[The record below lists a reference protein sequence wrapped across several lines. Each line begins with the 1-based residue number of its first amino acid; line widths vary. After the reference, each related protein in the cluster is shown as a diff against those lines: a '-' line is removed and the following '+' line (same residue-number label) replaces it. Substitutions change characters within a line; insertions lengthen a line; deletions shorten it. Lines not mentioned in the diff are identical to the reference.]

1 MSGILVISPVS
12 SHPPQNGARR
22 RIHSLL
28 SLLKARGHRIHFVY
42 TACEKVDLARM
53 KALMEADWDSVDV
66 FPTGHRFE
74 KTQGLD
80 YGLDDWI
87 NPHLRDVLPMLAQ
100 RYGVTHCLTNY
111 VFQSAYLDVLPDG
124 VAKILDTHDKL
135 SRRHLFEALGTE
147 PGFYHTTEA
156 EELRGLAR
164 ADVVLSIQDNEVDYF
179 RRAGRP
185 VIVVGHST
193 PNAFIEKRYT
203 KVERLGYIGAS
214 NKFNIHALEA
224 LIPPF
229 IDHVRATG
237 SRLSLH
243 VGGNVI
249 KALQGRPELDAD
261 CVQFEGY
268 VHDIGVFME
277 GIDLYVNPT
286 LIGTGLKIKSVEA
299 LSHGVPVI
307 STATGWD
314 GLPGLDGVHD
324 AADIGGLMS
333 IIARIEREGF
343 DTLTKLANFSRASF
357 AEYKMNLEVN
367 LARLFEAPRDEL
379 ADWAE
384 ANPRFIGNR
393 QAENPGFLQLGD
405 LRDVPARTGRPRIA
419 HLVNP
424 VRMPKTSDLYIAQP
438 IVYRSMVRAKEA
450 TRDAKVTLVAR
461 RFAEDAGY
469 QAAAFDL
476 DLPLSR
482 SAVDL
487 DITDDARKLPLLA
500 EVFSLDGLPDEITH
514 VVYTNSDIGLLPHFY
529 DFVADRIVEGHDAL
543 VINRRTLPK
552 RFTSPAELTEL
563 YAEMGTDHPG
573 FDCFVV
579 SREILERCHFA
590 DTLVGV
596 HLIGRVVFWNLIARA
611 RKIGYY
617 PAQNL
622 TFHIGDDVPSKSRK
636 SLPFIRHNLK
646 QGAAVARTLKTDPGG
661 FADAA
666 RLERF
671 KRVLQVSPGPVHG
684 PHDPAG
690 GDRNVVMMHSLFRSG
705 STYIFHKVRQAR
717 DWTAYYEPFHEDL
730 ALFSTDRI
738 DEFRGR
744 HSGKSF
750 RHSWPDKTREQ
761 TVDWL
766 FAEYEGLIDPGQR
779 GVRGYDRRMSY
790 MLDFEGYDTA
800 VTAYVEGLIGA
811 ARTENLFLQ
820 FNRTALRQ
828 DRMRRLF
835 PQATHV
841 YLSRNLRDVWGSY
854 LSFQNNGVHG
864 FLRNNLAYLYFNAQT
879 PLMRVLARHVMV
891 RDKAFMFYFHGPLDK
906 AYAEYSLEEHFLIH
920 ATLWY
925 EARAQ
930 AEAHA
935 ELIIDLD
942 GLEASRLSRLETEA
956 GLAALR
962 LPVAFSDLGTHHY
975 APIDLA
981 LPPSRLATLE
991 ARARDIVAE
1000 SQVIPAS
1007 DQTVTERA

>member
-1 MSGILVISPVS
+1 MSSILVISPVS

-42 TACEKVDLARM
+42 TACEKVDLTRM
-53 KALMEADWDSVDV
+53 KMLMEADWDSVDV
-66 FPTGHRFE
+66 FPSGHRFE
-74 KTQGLD
+74 KTLGAD
-80 YGLDDWI
+80 FALDDWI
-87 NPHLRDVLPMLAQ
+87 NPHLRDVLPALAR

-111 VFQSAYLDVLPDG
+111 VFQSAYLDALPEG

-135 SRRHLFEALGTE
+135 SRRHLFEALGVA

-179 RRAGRP
+179 QRAGRP
-185 VIVVGHST
+185 VVVVGHST
-193 PNAFIEKRYT
+193 PNAFVEKRYT
-203 KVERLGYIGAS
+203 RVERLGYIGAS
-214 NKFNIHALEA
+214 NKFNIHSLEA
-224 LIPPF
+224 LIPAF
-229 IDHVRATG
+229 IAHVRTTG

-243 VGGNVI
+243 IGGNII
-249 KALQGRPELDAD
+249 KTLQDRPELDDD
-261 CVQFEGY
+261 CVRFEGY
-268 VHDIGVFME
+268 VHDIGAFME
-277 GIDLYVNPT
+277 EIDLYVNPT

-314 GLPGLDGVHD
+314 GLPALEGFHD
-324 AADIGGLMS
+324 ASDIAGLMDT
-333 IIARIEREGF
+333 IARVEQEGF

-357 AEYKMNLEVN
+357 AEYEMNLEVN

-379 ADWAE
+379 ADWAG

-393 QAENPGFLQLGD
+393 QAENPGFLRLGD
-405 LRDVPARTGRPRIA
+405 LRDVPVRTGRPRIA
-419 HLVNP
+419 HVVNP
-424 VRMPKTSDLYIAQP
+424 VRMPRTSDLYIAQP
-438 IVYRSMVRAKEA
+438 IVYRSMVRAKDA

-476 DLPLSR
+476 ELPLYR
-482 SAVDL
+482 SARDL
-487 DITDDARKLPLLA
+487 GIVEDARKLPLLA
-500 EVFSLDGLPDEITH
+500 DVFSLADLPDEITH

-529 DFVADRIVEGHDAL
+529 DFVADRIAEGHDAL

-552 RFTSPAELTEL
+552 TFTSPAELTEL

-579 SREILERCHFA
+579 SREILEACQFA
-590 DTLVGV
+590 ETLVGV

-611 RKIGYY
+611 RKIGYF

-622 TFHIGDDVPSKSRK
+622 TFHIGDDVPSKSRQ
-636 SLPFIRHNLK
+636 SLPYIRHNLK
-646 QGAAVARTLKTDPGG
+646 QGAAVARALRADPGG

-671 KRVLQVSPGPVHG
+671 KRVLQVSPGQIHG
-684 PHDPAG
+684 PHKPGSDG
-690 GDRNVVMMHSLFRSG
+690 SNLVMMHSLFRSG
-705 STYIFHKVRQAR
+705 STYIFQKVRKAR

-730 ALFSTDRI
+730 ALFRPEKLE
-738 DEFRGR
+738 EFRER
-744 HSGKSF
+744 HSGRSF
-750 RHSWPDKTREQ
+750 RHAGADTGSGPGS
-761 TVDWL
+761 DWL
-766 FAEYEGLIDPGQR
+766 FAEYEGLLTPGER

-800 VTAYVEGLIGA
+800 VATYVGGLIGA

-820 FNRTALRQ
+820 FNRSALRQ
-828 DRMRRLF
+828 DQMCRLF

-841 YLSRNLRDVWGSY
+841 YLNRNLRDVWGSY
-854 LSFQNNGVHG
+854 LSFQVNGVHG
-864 FLRNNLAYLYFNAQT
+864 FLRNNLAYLYFNAQRS
-879 PLMRVLARHVMV
+879 LMRALARHVPV
-891 RDKAFMFYFHGPLDK
+891 RDEAFQFYFHGHLGECYHD
-906 AYAEYSLEEHFLIH
+906 YSLDQHFLIH

-925 EARAQ
+925 AARAQ

-935 ELIIDLD
+935 DLIIDLD
-942 GLEASRLSRLETEA
+942 GLETDRLSRLETEA

-962 LPVAFSDLGTHHY
+962 LPVAFADLSGRHY
-975 APIDLA
+975 APIDLG
-981 LPPSRLATLE
+981 LPPSRLTSLE
-991 ARARDIVAE
+991 ETAKEIVAE
-1000 SQVIPAS
+1000 ALAE
-1007 DQTVTERA
+1007 DQPVRIGAE

>member
-1 MSGILVISPVS
+1 VSSILVISPVS

-53 KALMEADWDSVDV
+53 KQLMEADWDSVDV

-74 KTQGLD
+74 KTQGAD
-80 YGLDDWI
+80 YGLDDWV
-87 NPHLRDVLPMLAQ
+87 NPHLHDVLPALAR

-111 VFQSAYLDVLPDG
+111 VFQSAYLDALPEG
-124 VAKILDTHDKL
+124 VTKILDTHDKL
-135 SRRHLFEALGTE
+135 SRRHLFEALGVA

-164 ADVVLSIQDNEVDYF
+164 ADVVLSIQDNEVEYF
-179 RRAGRP
+179 QRAGRP
-185 VIVVGHST
+185 VVVVGHST
-193 PNAFIEKRYT
+193 PNAFVEKRYT
-203 KVERLGYIGAS
+203 RVERLGYVGAS
-214 NKFNIHALEA
+214 NKFNIHSLEA
-224 LIPPF
+224 LIPAF
-229 IDHVRATG
+229 IAHVRSTG

-249 KALQGRPELDAD
+249 KALQGRPGLDDD

-268 VHDIGVFME
+268 VHDLGAFMQQ
-277 GIDLYVNPT
+277 IDLYVNPT

-314 GLPGLDGVHD
+314 GLPGLEGFHD
-324 AADIGGLMS
+324 ASDIGALMAT
-333 IIARIEREGF
+333 IARIEREGF

-357 AEYKMNLEVN
+357 SEYEMNLEVN

-379 ADWAE
+379 ADWAG

-393 QAENPGFLQLGD
+393 QAENPGFLRLGD
-405 LRDVPARTGRPRIA
+405 LRDVPVRTGRPRIA

-438 IVYRSMVRAKEA
+438 IVYRSMVRAREA
-450 TRDAKVTLVAR
+450 TRDARVTLVAR

-469 QAAAFDL
+469 QAVAFDL
-476 DLPLSR
+476 DLPLYR
-482 SAVDL
+482 SARDL
-487 DITDDARKLPLLA
+487 GITEDARKLPLLA
-500 EVFSLDGLPDEITH
+500 DVFSLDGLPDEITH

-552 RFTSPAELTEL
+552 RFTTPAELTEI
-563 YAEMGTDHPG
+563 YAEIGTDHPG

-579 SREILERCHFA
+579 SREILEKCHFA

-596 HLIGRVVFWNLIARA
+596 HLIGRVVLWNLIARA
-611 RKIGYY
+611 KKIGYF
-617 PAQNL
+617 PSQTL
-622 TFHIGDDVPSKSRK
+622 TFHIGDDVPSKSRQG
-636 SLPFIRHNLK
+636 LPYIRHNLK
-646 QGAAVARTLKTDPGG
+646 QGAAVARRLGADPGG
-661 FADAA
+661 FADPP
-666 RLERF
+666 RIERF
-671 KRVLQVSPGPVHG
+671 KRALHVSPGAIHG
-684 PHDPAG
+684 AHDPASEG
-690 GDRNVVMMHSLFRSG
+690 RNVVMMHSLFRSG
-705 STYIFHKVRQAR
+705 STYIFHKVRRAR

-730 ALFSTDRI
+730 ALFRPEEI
-738 DEFRGR
+738 ARFRER
-744 HSGKSF
+744 HSGQSF
-750 RHSWPDKTREQ
+750 RHAGPKDGS
-761 TVDWL
+761 DWL
-766 FAEYEGLIDPGQR
+766 FAEYEGLLTPGEK

-790 MLDFEGYDTA
+790 MLDFEGSDAA
-800 VTAYVEGLIGA
+800 VTAYVDGLVGA

-820 FNRTALRQ
+820 FNRTGLRQ

-841 YLSRNLRDVWGSY
+841 YLSRNLRDIWGSY
-854 LSFQNNGVHG
+854 LSFEVKGVHG

-879 PLMRVLARHVMV
+879 PLMRALSRHVPV
-891 RDKAFMFYFHGPLDK
+891 RDEPFQFYFHGHLGQ
-906 AYAEYSLEEHFLIH
+906 AYADYSLEQHFLIH
-920 ATLWY
+920 AALWH

-930 AEAHA
+930 ARENA

-942 GLEASRLSRLETEA
+942 TLEGSRLSRLETEA
-956 GLAALR
+956 GLAAMR
-962 LPVAFSDLGTHHY
+962 LPVAFADLGTRRY

-981 LPPSRLATLE
+981 LPPSRLEALEQTAREIVAE
-991 ARARDIVAE
+991 ARAADHPDLMQAAPIR
-1000 SQVIPAS
+1000 
-1007 DQTVTERA
+1007 TE